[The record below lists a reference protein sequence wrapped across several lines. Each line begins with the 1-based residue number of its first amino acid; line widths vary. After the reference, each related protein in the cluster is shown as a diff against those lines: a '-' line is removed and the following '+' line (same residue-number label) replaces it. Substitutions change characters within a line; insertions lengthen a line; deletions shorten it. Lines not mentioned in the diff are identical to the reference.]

1 LHTPCPK
8 TGRTASGQRAAS
20 ERGGIAGDPGR
31 KRGLRNRLLERSRA
45 ASNLPR
51 HGRVEGGE
59 QRGPVV
65 GCHSVCQWGF
75 GFTLVRMQPAAQ
87 GRGLH
92 VWGIPYRV
100 RFVCADPS
108 CGSCGRCGRLCCSL
122 CGAAR
127 KGRAGD
133 LLPSRGWWCLK
144 IQGCLKGWLK
154 EACSK
159 ACPTLTHRLRWQP
172 L

>member
-1 LHTPCPK
+1 
-8 TGRTASGQRAAS
+8 
-20 ERGGIAGDPGR
+20 
-31 KRGLRNRLLERSRA
+31 
-45 ASNLPR
+45 
-51 HGRVEGGE
+51 
-59 QRGPVV
+59 
-65 GCHSVCQWGF
+65 
-75 GFTLVRMQPAAQ
+75 MQPAAQ

-133 LLPSRGWWCLK
+133 LLPSRGWWCL
-144 IQGCLKGWLK
+144 
-154 EACSK
+154 
-159 ACPTLTHRLRWQP
+159 
-172 L
+172 